1 LICFNIL
8 ITCFMLQCRFQNMK
22 HRSQAAMSEEE
33 VIYYINM
40 DSAGWV
46 EQHIRRHVYI
56 ELKLDCTRNRSREVH
71 KAMDDW
77 LCLYCAQTFSSKLR
91 LTDHRVGGC
100 SRGHVDS
107 KGSRWG
113 LHIYLNLK
121 TAKQGKDLTVLI
133 FAHSR

>member
-8 ITCFMLQCRFQNMK
+8 ITCFMLQCCFQDMER
-22 HRSQAAMSEEE
+22 RSQAAMSEEE
-33 VIYYINM
+33 VIYYINI

-46 EQHIRRHVYI
+46 EQHVRRHVYI
-56 ELKLDCTRNRSREVH
+56 ELKLDCTRNRSR
-71 KAMDDW
+71 DDW
-77 LCLYCAQTFSSKLR
+77 LCLYCAEIFSSKLR

-100 SRGHVDS
+100 PRGHIVS

-121 TAKQGKDLTVLI
+121 TAKQGKDLKILI